1 MQIPR
6 LGGIVGYK
14 SAYQNPAFFSENN
27 LVFGNICLDFR
38 LSSFI

>member
-27 LVFGNICLDFR
+27 LVFCKIVLDFA
-38 LSSFI
+38 LLVHI